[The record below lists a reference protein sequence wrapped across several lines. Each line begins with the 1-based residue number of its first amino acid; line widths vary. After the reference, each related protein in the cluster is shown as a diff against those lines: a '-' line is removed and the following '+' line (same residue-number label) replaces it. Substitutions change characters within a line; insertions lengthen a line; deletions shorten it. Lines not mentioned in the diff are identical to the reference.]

1 MKKLLLLL
9 LLMPIMAFSQT
20 EVCVKVDSVY
30 STAKL
35 RELGNR
41 DIRFGI
47 KQIAEDMLSNK
58 YCLSDKG
65 EDLDI
70 EVFYFGIP
78 KTTIRIVGVEKTNQV
93 TQVGVRIY
101 YRGQKFEG
109 YGESETE
116 VRAVM
121 IELVDGKVPFSK
133 MTVSNALKKAIE
145 ECILKMP

>member
-1 MKKLLLLL
+1 MKNLLLLL
-9 LLMPIMAFSQT
+9 LLLPMLSFGQINP
-20 EVCVKVDSVY
+20 CVHVDSVY

-47 KQIAEDMLSNK
+47 KQITEDMLSNK

-65 EDLDI
+65 EDLDV

-101 YRGQKFEG
+101 FRGQKFEG

-145 ECILKMP
+145 ECVLKMP